1 MLESMNDYI
10 SFIILILIIVFFIIQ
25 LLSTIFKSIEI
36 ARIRRAMI
44 RRDKEIKGE
53 S

>member
-10 SFIILILIIVFFIIQ
+10 SFFILLFIISFFIIQ
-25 LLSTIFKSIEI
+25 LLSAVFKSVEI
-36 ARIRRAMI
+36 ARIRKAMI
-44 RRDKEIKGE
+44 RRDKETKGE